1 MRGRQAAPP
10 DSTCQRRPTTFRM
23 YFKITAIQGC
33 CIRGAN
39 LWGDQGGLGMR
50 ASHVACLAVASCL
63 IVQGCGGTAFVLPPV
78 SDREALLAA
87 EEIDA
92 NPALP
97 QFPRSSATYR
107 E

>member
-1 MRGRQAAPP
+1 
-10 DSTCQRRPTTFRM
+10 
-23 YFKITAIQGC
+23 
-33 CIRGAN
+33 
-39 LWGDQGGLGMR
+39 MR
-50 ASHVACLAVASCL
+50 ASHFACLAVASCL

-97 QFPRSSATYR
+97 QFPRSSAYYR
-107 E
+107 KTISRLDGNSPNGRRIDLRAGRDGGVPVHLSLCRQ